1 MRLYNTA
8 VFTISTK
15 HSITP
20 HDSCDRCRLTMI
32 LEAEQGSKVDNYLYN
47 NLMLKSNFFA
57 GALNGRNL
65 ITQHTKTFPS
75 HGTSTSS
82 SSTTTTTTLHR
93 RKSLETSTKLDL
105 KSDTSSSG
113 ASPYMISSKVKKRD
127 VRPITS
133 RLERPTHSSL
143 DLPHIH
149 VPPQQ
154 LPHRQQLQQ
163 QQQQHPHLITN
174 KLSRQLKLRGG
185 KIRRS
190 SSITRCL
197 N

>member
-1 MRLYNTA
+1 M
-8 VFTISTK
+8 
-15 HSITP
+15 
-20 HDSCDRCRLTMI
+20 
-32 LEAEQGSKVDNYLYN
+32 
-47 NLMLKSNFFA
+47 
-57 GALNGRNL
+57 
-65 ITQHTKTFPS
+65 ITQHTKPFPS
-75 HGTSTSS
+75 HGTST
-82 SSTTTTTTLHR
+82 TTTTTQHR
-93 RKSLETSTKLDL
+93 RKSLETSGKQLDA

-113 ASPYMISSKVKKRD
+113 ASPYMISSKLKKRFPGEKSRD

-154 LPHRQQLQQ
+154 FHHRQQHQQ

-185 KIRRS
+185 KLRRS
-190 SSITRCL
+190 SSITRF
-197 N
+197 

>member
-1 MRLYNTA
+1 MADEKT
-8 VFTISTK
+8 T
-15 HSITP
+15 
-20 HDSCDRCRLTMI
+20 
-32 LEAEQGSKVDNYLYN
+32 NYEGPLSYD
-47 NLMLKSNFFA
+47 KINFFA
-57 GALNGRNL
+57 GAVNGRNL
-65 ITQHTKTFPS
+65 ITQHSQKTFPS
-75 HGTSTSS
+75 HVI
-82 SSTTTTTTLHR
+82 STTTTTTHR
-93 RKSLETSTKLDL
+93 RKSLETSGKIDV

-113 ASPYMISSKVKKRD
+113 ASPYLISSKVKKRFPGEGSRD

-185 KIRRS
+185 KLRRS
-190 SSITRCL
+190 SSITRFQD
-197 N
+197 